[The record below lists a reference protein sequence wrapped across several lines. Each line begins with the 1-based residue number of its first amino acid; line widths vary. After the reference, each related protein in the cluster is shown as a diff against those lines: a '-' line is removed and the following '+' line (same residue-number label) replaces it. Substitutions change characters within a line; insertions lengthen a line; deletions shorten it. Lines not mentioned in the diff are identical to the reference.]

1 MRTFDSALES
11 SNMIFF
17 DFGYRLGTIQMTY
30 VHMKY
35 VENPNFHKILMRF
48 YGTHCTQNGTQK
60 FRNFYHPK
68 LEILNFPKPCRMPS
82 YNP

>member
-1 MRTFDSALES
+1 MTTSAK
-11 SNMIFF
+11 F
-17 DFGYRLGTIQMTY
+17 DFEILGTIRMTY

-48 YGTHCTQNGTQK
+48 YGTQNGTQK

-68 LEILNFPKPCRMPS
+68 LEILNFPKPGRLSS
-82 YNP
+82 YNL